1 MKNSKKL
8 IMLACFLSFNYSL
21 LAQDGLI
28 LPMPGMKP
36 NNQNSSNQNK
46 SSEQKQQNKQSTNT
60 QNQNTNRG
68 QKSNNTKVDPSGA
81 ILPMPSM
88 NNKGKAEGKTEISK
102 PSNTNVPKP
111 KNNNNS
117 QNEPLIALPVSQ
129 QQTQTQTQKAQTQ
142 KTQTPKIQTPKP
154 LPPETVV
161 AVPSNKNKPIIEPP
175 KPTNNDD
182 SDFFN
187 NDSEFPDFPDEIG
200 ESPEESI
207 VENILP
213 SAESDTTVTESA
225 TGEKIVVF
233 PKDTGA
239 AIFMVMKSWQCEDYD
254 SVSLINQALEVYG
267 KDAGEEYKVQGLE
280 NIAKGIN
287 VSVEEEDITFDELL
301 DIIASKT
308 GNDWG
313 CDIANKTVIIYPKG
327 IKTESYLTWEEE

>member
-1 MKNSKKL
+1 MKNLKNL
-8 IMLACFLSFNYSL
+8 IILACFLSFNYSL

-46 SSEQKQQNKQSTNT
+46 SSEQKQQNKQLTNT
-60 QNQNTNRG
+60 QKTNQNTNTGR
-68 QKSNNTKVDPSGA
+68 NNKNTNVDSSGA
-81 ILPMPSM
+81 ILPLPSM
-88 NNKGKAEGKTEISK
+88 NNKGKTEEKTAAPKS
-102 PSNTNVPKP
+102 SNTNAPKP
-111 KNNNNS
+111 KTNS
-117 QNEPLIALPVSQ
+117 DSQSEPLIALPAS
-129 QQTQTQTQKAQTQ
+129 Q
-142 KTQTPKIQTPKP
+142 KTQTTTIQTPQTTK
-154 LPPETVV
+154 
-161 AVPSNKNKPIIEPP
+161 SNNSTSRP
-175 KPTNNDD
+175 KPTNSSEIPSSNKTKTIIETPKPSKNDD

-187 NDSEFPDFPDEIG
+187 NDSEFPDLPDEIG
-200 ESPEESI
+200 ESAEESL
-207 VENILP
+207 VEEILP
-213 SAESDTTVTESA
+213 PAESETTVTEGAS
-225 TGEKIVVF
+225 GEKIVVF

-267 KDAGEEYKVQGLE
+267 KDAGEEYKIQGLE
-280 NIAKGIN
+280 NIAKGVK